1 MSSSCQTRFFAFESN
16 VFFTPA
22 QIGIASS
29 RSIGRTLSTCFCG
42 NGILFFSFQDSL
54 RCKINRKNQFRQLR
68 RMLSNTPIQSA
79 NRRSVLLESAASL
92 AKRLFSELDALLSLL
107 NCRCCFKTI
116 PLQTLLI
123 LHNQIT
129 LGFPQSFRVF
139 CIFECLGQCIS
150 SSFGSNDCLFALSQ
164 L

>member
-1 MSSSCQTRFFAFESN
+1 MSSSCQTRFFAFERN
-16 VFFTPA
+16 MFFTPA
-22 QIGIASS
+22 QIGISGC
-29 RSIGRTLSTCFCG
+29 RSICRTLSACLCG
-42 NGILFFSFQDSL
+42 NGILFLSFQNRL
-54 RCKINRKNQFRQLR
+54 RCKINCKDQIRQLR

-107 NCRCCFKTI
+107 DCRCCFKTI